1 MINRRCLVLYDP
13 MFDHDGDGK
22 LSDSEMMDK
31 AYFESEMFTENSSSD
46 GNDGIRKPVS
56 GYNSKSGI
64 KLLGGLLLII
74 GLESFIYFPVFA
86 IIMIG
91 IAVMCFVR

>member
-31 AYFESEMFTENSSSD
+31 DRYQDTIAN
-46 GNDGIRKPVS
+46 
-56 GYNSKSGI
+56 
-64 KLLGGLLLII
+64 
-74 GLESFIYFPVFA
+74 LESSFWV
-86 IIMIG
+86 G
-91 IAVMCFVR
+91 CF

>member
-31 AYFESEMFTENSSSD
+31 VYFESEMFTENSSSWVD
-46 GNDGIRKPVS
+46 
-56 GYNSKSGI
+56 
-64 KLLGGLLLII
+64 
-74 GLESFIYFPVFA
+74 
-86 IIMIG
+86 
-91 IAVMCFVR
+91 CF